1 MMLWQCTP
9 AALMKRDCFLLSWN
23 CYWLLFEMPHCVQLA
38 QLSTGRS
45 FIKTQIVCQGRSF
58 YCHWFVH
65 YNIVVVLTVIVMASS
80 ELNAPALPGENGD
93 AFCLFTSAEQHSENV
108 SYYCL
113 SNQYYI
119 SQSEC

>member
-1 MMLWQCTP
+1 MSDW
-9 AALMKRDCFLLSWN
+9 LSWQ
-23 CYWLLFEMPHCVQLA
+23 PRR
-38 QLSTGRS
+38 G
-45 FIKTQIVCQGRSF
+45 FIKTQLVCQGRSF

-65 YNIVVVLTVIVMASS
+65 YNVVVVLTVIVVASS

-113 SNQYYI
+113 SNQCYI
-119 SQSEC
+119 SQSEREVEDLPLSGYTSGYPLQY